1 MFSSSLHSA
10 TNRRLLIL
18 AGLLVV
24 AIAAF
29 LAVGR
34 LVRRYGEQQ
43 KALARRM
50 FAQGNSE
57 QAAGEPEHA
66 LEDYR
71 AALQYDRTNF
81 TYQLSL
87 ARALR
92 DSGRT
97 AEARDYLLTLWENNP
112 QDGAINLALGRLAV
126 REGSVENA
134 VHYYHNA
141 VYGIWPEDADK
152 HRFDAEFELVDFL
165 LKEGA
170 IPQAQ
175 AELISLEASHPTD
188 LDTRLRIA
196 DLFARSHDSEH
207 ALASYQE
214 VLRRDRNDINAL
226 NGAGQAALAL
236 GRYRIA
242 QNYLRAAAE
251 LDPNDLA
258 ASSSLQ
264 LSTMI
269 LQSDPM
275 ASHISAGERRERI
288 NSALAQASARLASC
302 AQARAGDLQSG
313 NVNHAS
319 DGMQVLQSR
328 LDLMKNDMKRS
339 NAKSDEDTASSAL
352 DLVGEIERQT
362 AQLCGAPVAMDAA
375 LLRISADRAAS
386 ESESGK

>member
-1 MFSSSLHSA
+1 MFSSALHSV
-10 TNRRLLIL
+10 TNRRLVIL
-18 AGLLVV
+18 AGLLVL
-24 AIAAF
+24 AIVAF
-29 LAVGR
+29 LLVGR
-34 LVRRYGEQQ
+34 LVRRYGEQE

-57 QAAGEPEHA
+57 QAAGEPERA

-126 REGSVENA
+126 REGSIENA

-141 VYGIWPEDADK
+141 VYGIWPEDADR
-152 HRFDAEFELVDFL
+152 HRFDAEFELVEFL
-165 LKEGA
+165 LREGA

-175 AELISLEASHPTD
+175 AELISLEASHPAD

-196 DLFARSHDSEH
+196 ELFARAHDSEH

-214 VLRRDRNDINAL
+214 VLLRDRNDINAL

-236 GRYRIA
+236 SRYRIA

-251 LDPNDLA
+251 LNPNDLA

-264 LSTMI
+264 LVNMI

-275 ASHISAGERRERI
+275 APHISTAERRERI
-288 NSALAQASARLASC
+288 NSALTQAAARLASC
-302 AQARAGDLQSG
+302 AQARGVDLHNG
-313 NVNHAS
+313 NANHAP
-319 DGMQVLQSR
+319 DGTQTLQSR
-328 LDLMKNDMKRS
+328 LDSMKSEMKR
-339 NAKSDEDTASSAL
+339 ADPKSEEDEASSAI

-362 AQLCGAPVAMDAA
+362 AELCGSPAGIDAA
-375 LLRISADRAAS
+375 LLRISTDRSAS

>member
-1 MFSSSLHSA
+1 MFSSYLHSV
-10 TNRRLLIL
+10 TNRRILIL
-18 AGLLVV
+18 AGLLVL
-24 AIAAF
+24 AILAF
-29 LAVGR
+29 LLVGR
-34 LVRRYGEQQ
+34 LVRRYGEQE

-50 FAQGNSE
+50 FAQGNAE
-57 QAAGEPEHA
+57 QAAGQLERA

-126 REGSVENA
+126 REGSVDNA

-141 VYGIWPEDADK
+141 VYGIWPDDADK
-152 HRFDAEFELVDFL
+152 HRFAAEFELIEFL
-165 LKEGA
+165 LREGA
-170 IPQAQ
+170 VPQAQ
-175 AELISLEASHPTD
+175 AELISLEASHPAD

-196 DLFARSHDSEH
+196 ELFARSHDSEH

-214 VLRRDRNDINAL
+214 ALRRDRNNVAAL
-226 NGAGQAALAL
+226 SGAGQAALAL
-236 GRYRIA
+236 GRYRIS
-242 QNYLRAAAE
+242 QNYLRAASE
-251 LDPNDLA
+251 LNPNDLA

-264 LSTMI
+264 LVTMI

-275 ASHISAGERRERI
+275 APHISSGQQRERI
-288 NSALAQASARLASC
+288 KSLLAQADTRLASC
-302 AQARAGDLQSG
+302 AQTHGVDLHNG
-313 NVNHAS
+313 NAN
-319 DGMQVLQSR
+319 GMLSLQAR
-328 LDLMKNDMKRS
+328 LDSMKNEMKHP
-339 NAKSDEDTASSAL
+339 NAGTEEDAASSAL

-362 AQLCGAPVAMDAA
+362 AELCGPPAGIDAA
-375 LLRISADRAAS
+375 LLRISTDRSAS